1 MTVRHEGHVPEYI
14 EFRSADTDDARS
26 VWRSKPSIAF
36 DAGLERLRGV
46 SGSVGR
52 RRRMT
57 RMSGKKRVVI
67 LGAGPAGISAAW
79 RLTKLGYPVTVLER
93 DGAVGGMG
101 RTIKV
106 GDYSVDFGPH
116 TFHIRET
123 AESKEIL
130 KTITPFFGEDPLT
143 LVRGTRVLLRGK
155 EYVYP
160 LEMLQVLTGV
170 SPLLS
175 ARIIFDYVVAT
186 IKSLFAPAQK
196 EDSFEDW
203 GVRNLGRTL
212 YDLCFGI
219 YSARVWGLPTSQISS
234 KQAQRVAK
242 LNLKNIILRTL
253 GIKADPTTYFTKYFY
268 PREGI
273 SQLYEGMAAEV
284 IAGRQ
289 PRSCSTRRW
298 CGSSA
303 TVDRLRAGDRVAVS
317 STPTAD
323 GEQSIECDV
332 LLSTLPLP
340 TLVGMMSPALPQ
352 PVIDHAARLR
362 YRSLK
367 LIYIALKRPQLTDYH
382 WVYLLD
388 EQFRVNRMSE
398 QKNVSPDMVPKD
410 RTILCIELS
419 LWKDEPLWQA
429 SDEEIYRLALRDL
442 MKMGYGVTESEVDAY
457 YVTDIPTAYPVYELN
472 FEDHL
477 IPGARG
483 RARDA
488 QRDDARPPRVVP
500 QQQHG
505 RQRRPRLPDRRSHRA
520 EGRRRPRLGRARC
533 SSS

>member
-1 MTVRHEGHVPEYI
+1 MQ
-14 EFRSADTDDARS
+14 
-26 VWRSKPSIAF
+26 KP
-36 DAGLERLRGV
+36 
-46 SGSVGR
+46 
-52 RRRMT
+52 
-57 RMSGKKRVVI
+57 KVVV

-123 AESKEIL
+123 PESKEIL
-130 KTITPFFGEDPLT
+130 KTITPFFGENPLT

-160 LEMLQVLTGV
+160 LEIMQVLFGV

-175 ARIIFDYVVAT
+175 ARIIWDYSLAT
-186 IKSLFAPAQK
+186 LKSFFAPAKK
-196 EDSFEDW
+196 EDSFEEW

-253 GIKADPTTYFTKYFY
+253 GIKADPVTYFTKYFY
-268 PREGI
+268 PRKGI
-273 SQLYEGMAAEV
+273 SLLYEGMAKEITAAGNHVCLNSPAIRIERDPSTSSGQAAGLAKRV
-284 IAGRQ
+284 IYHANG
-289 PRSCSTRRW
+289 T
-298 CGSSA
+298 
-303 TVDRLRAGDRVAVS
+303 
-317 STPTAD
+317 
-323 GEQSIECDV
+323 EQSVDCDI

-340 TLVGMMSPALPQ
+340 VLANMMSPSLPQ
-352 PVIDHAARLR
+352 SVIDHAARLR

-367 LIYIALKRPQLTDYH
+367 LIYIALKRKQLTDYH

-398 QKNVSPDMVPKD
+398 QKNVSPDMVPGD

-429 SDEEIYRLALRDL
+429 SDEEIYRIALRDL
-442 MKMGYGVTESEVDAY
+442 MKMGYGVTESEVESY
-457 YVTDIPTAYPVYELN
+457 YVTQIPTAYPVYELN

-477 IPGARG
+477 IPVLTGVHEVRN
-483 RARDA
+483 
-488 QRDDARPPRVVP
+488 
-500 QQQHG
+500 
-505 RQRRPRLPDRRSHRA
+505 LMT
-520 EGRRRPRLGRARC
+520 LGRHGLFLNNSMDDNVGLGFQIADHIDQRGADGRVWVDEMLQFMKLRFAGK
-533 SSS
+533 

>member
-1 MTVRHEGHVPEYI
+1 VAE
-14 EFRSADTDDARS
+14 AAQLQ
-26 VWRSKPSIAF
+26 KP
-36 DAGLERLRGV
+36 
-46 SGSVGR
+46 
-52 RRRMT
+52 
-57 RMSGKKRVVI
+57 KVVI

-123 AESKEIL
+123 PESKDIL
-130 KTITPFFGEDPLT
+130 NTITPFFGENPLT

-160 LEMLQVLTGV
+160 LEIMQVLFGV

-175 ARIIFDYVVAT
+175 ARIIWDYSLAT
-186 IKSLFAPAQK
+186 LKSFFAPAKK
-196 EDSFEDW
+196 EDSFEEW

-219 YSARVWGLPTSQISS
+219 YSARVWGLPTDQISS

-253 GIKADPTTYFTKYFY
+253 GIKADPVTYFTKYFY
-268 PREGI
+268 PRKGI
-273 SQLYEGMAAEV
+273 SLLYEGMAKEIAAAGNGIVLNAPATRIERDNDPSTGSGQGRARRV
-284 IAGRQ
+284 IYMTNG
-289 PRSCSTRRW
+289 
-298 CGSSA
+298 
-303 TVDRLRAGDRVAVS
+303 V
-317 STPTAD
+317 
-323 GEQSIECDV
+323 EQSVECDI

-340 TLVGMMSPALPQ
+340 VLANMMSPALPQ
-352 PVIDHAARLR
+352 AVIDHAAKLR

-398 QKNVSPDMVPKD
+398 QKNVSPDMVPAD

-419 LWKDEPLWQA
+419 LWKDEPLWNA
-429 SDEEIYRLALRDL
+429 SDEEIYRIALGDL
-442 MKMGYGVTESEVDAY
+442 MKMGYGVTESEVDSY
-457 YVTDIPTAYPVYELN
+457 YVTQIPTAYPVYELN

-477 IPGARG
+477 IP
-483 RARDA
+483 
-488 QRDDARPPRVVP
+488 V
-500 QQQHG
+500 
-505 RQRRPRLPDRRSHRA
+505 L
-520 EGRRRPRLGRARC
+520 EGVHEVRNLMTLGRHGLFLNNSMDDNVGLGFQIADHIDKQGADGRVWVKEML
-533 SSS
+533 SFMKLRFAGK

>member
-1 MTVRHEGHVPEYI
+1 
-14 EFRSADTDDARS
+14 
-26 VWRSKPSIAF
+26 
-36 DAGLERLRGV
+36 
-46 SGSVGR
+46 
-52 RRRMT
+52 
-57 RMSGKKRVVI
+57 MSGKKRVVI

-123 AESKEIL
+123 PESKEIL
-130 KTITPFFGEDPLT
+130 KTITPFFGENPLT

-160 LEMLQVLTGV
+160 LEILQVLFGV

-175 ARIIFDYVVAT
+175 ARILFDYSIAT
-186 IKSLFAPAQK
+186 IKSLFAPAKK

-203 GVRNLGRTL
+203 GVTNLGRTL
-212 YDLCFGI
+212 YDLCFGK
-219 YSARVWGLPTSQISS
+219 YSAKVWGLPTSQISS

-268 PREGI
+268 PRGGI
-273 SQLYEGMAAEV
+273 SLLYEGMAEEVTAGGNQVLLNSPVVKVEREGETIRRVVYKTAE
-284 IAGRQ
+284 GE
-289 PRSCSTRRW
+289 RSI
-298 CGSSA
+298 
-303 TVDRLRAGDRVAVS
+303 D
-317 STPTAD
+317 
-323 GEQSIECDV
+323 CDV
-332 LLSTLPLP
+332 VLSTLPLP
-340 TLVGMMSPALPQ
+340 TLVNMVSPALPQ
-352 PVIDHAARLR
+352 PVVDHAARLR

-367 LIYIALKRPQLTDYH
+367 LIYIALKRERLTDYH

-419 LWKDEPLWQA
+419 LWKDEPLWKA
-429 SDEEIYRLALRDL
+429 SDEEVYKLALRDL

-477 IPGARG
+477 IP
-483 RARDA
+483 
-488 QRDDARPPRVVP
+488 V
-500 QQQHG
+500 
-505 RQRRPRLPDRRSHRA
+505 L
-520 EGRRRPRLGRARC
+520 EGVHEMRNVMTLGRHGLFLNNSMDDNVGLGFQVADHIDQKGVDGRVWAAEMLQFMKLRFAGK
-533 SSS
+533 

>member
-1 MTVRHEGHVPEYI
+1 VQ
-14 EFRSADTDDARS
+14 
-26 VWRSKPSIAF
+26 KP
-36 DAGLERLRGV
+36 
-46 SGSVGR
+46 
-52 RRRMT
+52 
-57 RMSGKKRVVI
+57 KVVV

-123 AESKEIL
+123 PESKEIL
-130 KTITPFFGEDPLT
+130 KTITPFFGDNPLT

-160 LEMLQVLTGV
+160 LEIMQVLFGV

-175 ARIIFDYVVAT
+175 ARIIWDYSLAT
-186 IKSLFAPAQK
+186 LKSFVAPAK
-196 EDSFEDW
+196 TEDSFEEW

-253 GIKADPTTYFTKYFY
+253 GIKADPVTYFTKYFY
-268 PREGI
+268 PRKGI
-273 SQLYEGMAAEV
+273 SLLYEGMHQEITAAGNQVCLNSPAVRIE
-284 IAGRQ
+284 R
-289 PRSCSTRRW
+289 
-298 CGSSA
+298 
-303 TVDRLRAGDRVAVS
+303 DGDRARRVIYNANGV
-317 STPTAD
+317 
-323 GEQSIECDV
+323 EQPVDCDI

-340 TLVGMMSPALPQ
+340 VLASMMSPSLPQ
-352 PVIDHAARLR
+352 SVIDHAARLR

-367 LIYIALKRPQLTDYH
+367 LIYIALKRKQLTDYH

-398 QKNVSPDMVPKD
+398 QKNVSPDMVPAD

-429 SDEEIYRLALRDL
+429 SDEEIYRIALRDL
-442 MKMGYGVTESEVDAY
+442 MKMGYGVTESEVESY
-457 YVTDIPTAYPVYELN
+457 FVTQIPTAYPVYELN

-477 IPGARG
+477 IPVLTGVHEVRN
-483 RARDA
+483 
-488 QRDDARPPRVVP
+488 
-500 QQQHG
+500 
-505 RQRRPRLPDRRSHRA
+505 LMT
-520 EGRRRPRLGRARC
+520 LGRHGLFLNNSMDDNVGLGFQIADHIDSQGADGRVWVNEMLQFMKLRFAGK
-533 SSS
+533 

>member
-1 MTVRHEGHVPEYI
+1 M
-14 EFRSADTDDARS
+14 SA
-26 VWRSKPSIAF
+26 KQ
-36 DAGLERLRGV
+36 
-46 SGSVGR
+46 
-52 RRRMT
+52 
-57 RMSGKKRVVI
+57 RVVI

-79 RLTKLGYPVTVLER
+79 RLSKLGYPVTVIER
-93 DGAVGGMG
+93 DEAVGGMG

-106 GDYSVDFGPH
+106 GDYAVDFGPH

-123 AESKEIL
+123 PESKEIL
-130 KTITPFFGEDPLT
+130 KTITPFFGKDPLT

-160 LEMLQVLTGV
+160 LEILQVLFGV

-175 ARIIFDYVVAT
+175 ARILFDYSIAT
-186 IKSLFAPAQK
+186 VKSLFAPAKK

-203 GVRNLGRTL
+203 GVTNLGRTL
-212 YDLCFGI
+212 YDLCFGK
-219 YSARVWGLPTSQISS
+219 YSAKVWGLPTSQISS

-268 PREGI
+268 PRKGI
-273 SQLYEGMAAEV
+273 SQLYEGMKEEVLAAGNTVLLSSPAVRVERDGDTVRRV
-284 IAGRQ
+284 IYQ
-289 PRSCSTRRW
+289 
-298 CGSSA
+298 
-303 TVDRLRAGDRVAVS
+303 
-317 STPTAD
+317 TAA

-340 TLVGMMSPALPQ
+340 TLVNMTTPALPQ

-398 QKNVSPDMVPKD
+398 QKNVSPEMVPKD

-419 LWKDEPLWQA
+419 LWKDEEMWRW
-429 SDEEIYRLALRDL
+429 SDEEIYKLALGDL

-477 IPGARG
+477 IP
-483 RARDA
+483 
-488 QRDDARPPRVVP
+488 V
-500 QQQHG
+500 
-505 RQRRPRLPDRRSHRA
+505 L
-520 EGRRRPRLGRARC
+520 EGVHEMRNVMTLGRHGLFLNNSMDDNVGLGFQVADHIDSKGADGREWVAEMLEFMKLRFAGK
-533 SSS
+533 

>member
-1 MTVRHEGHVPEYI
+1 
-14 EFRSADTDDARS
+14 
-26 VWRSKPSIAF
+26 
-36 DAGLERLRGV
+36 
-46 SGSVGR
+46 
-52 RRRMT
+52 
-57 RMSGKKRVVI
+57 MSGQQRIVV

-79 RLTKLGYPVTVLER
+79 RLTKLGYSVTVLER

-160 LEMLQVLTGV
+160 LEMLQVLFGV

-175 ARIIFDYVVAT
+175 ARILLDYSVAT
-186 IKSLFAPAQK
+186 IKSLFAPAKK
-196 EDSFEDW
+196 EDSFEEW

-212 YDLCFGI
+212 YDLCFGL

-268 PREGI
+268 PRQGI
-273 SQLYEGMAAEV
+273 SQLYEGMAREIREGGNTILLNAPVVRVEREGDAV
-284 IAGRQ
+284 
-289 PRSCSTRRW
+289 RR
-298 CGSSA
+298 
-303 TVDRLRAGDRVAVS
+303 VVYK
-317 STPTAD
+317 TAD
-323 GEQSIECDV
+323 GAEQSMECDIV
-332 LLSTLPLP
+332 LSTLPLP
-340 TLVGMMSPALPQ
+340 ALVNMTTPALPK
-352 PVIDHAARLR
+352 PVVDHAARLR

-388 EQFRVNRMSE
+388 EHFRVNRMSE

-419 LWKDEPLWQA
+419 LWRDEEMWRW
-429 SDEEIYRLALRDL
+429 SDEQIYQLALRDL
-442 MKMGYGVTESEVDAY
+442 MKMGYGVTESEVDSY

-477 IPGARG
+477 IP
-483 RARDA
+483 
-488 QRDDARPPRVVP
+488 VI
-500 QQQHG
+500 
-505 RQRRPRLPDRRSHRA
+505 
-520 EGRRRPRLGRARC
+520 EGVHEMRNLMTLGRHGLFLNNSMDDNVGLGFQVADHIKAKGVDGRVWAAEMLEFMKLRFAGK
-533 SSS
+533 

>member
-1 MTVRHEGHVPEYI
+1 MQ
-14 EFRSADTDDARS
+14 
-26 VWRSKPSIAF
+26 KP
-36 DAGLERLRGV
+36 
-46 SGSVGR
+46 
-52 RRRMT
+52 
-57 RMSGKKRVVI
+57 KVVI
-67 LGAGPAGISAAW
+67 LGAGPAGMSAAW

-93 DGAVGGMG
+93 DSAVGGMG

-123 AESKEIL
+123 PESKEIL
-130 KTITPFFGEDPLT
+130 KTITPFFGKDPLT

-160 LEMLQVLTGV
+160 LEMLQVLFGV

-175 ARIIFDYVVAT
+175 ARILFDYSMAT
-186 IKSLFAPAQK
+186 LKSFFAPAKQ
-196 EDSFEDW
+196 EHSFEEW
-203 GVRNLGRTL
+203 GIRNLGRTL

-219 YSARVWGLPTSQISS
+219 YSERVWGLPTSQISS

-268 PREGI
+268 PRAGI

-284 IAGRQ
+284 RAAGNQVLLNSPAIRVE
-289 PRSCSTRRW
+289 REN
-298 CGSSA
+298 
-303 TVDRLRAGDRVAVS
+303 DRVRCVRY
-317 STPTAD
+317 TTAA
-323 GEQSIECDV
+323 GEQSIDCDV

-340 TLVGMMSPALPQ
+340 ALVNMVSPAMPQ
-352 PVIDHAARLR
+352 AVIDHAARLR

-382 WVYLLD
+382 WIYLLD
-388 EQFRVNRMSE
+388 QQFRVNRMSE
-398 QKNVSPDMVPKD
+398 QKNVSNEMVPKD

-419 LWKDEPLWQA
+419 LWKDEPLWRA
-429 SDEEIYRLALRDL
+429 SDEEVYRLALRDL

-477 IPGARG
+477 IP
-483 RARDA
+483 
-488 QRDDARPPRVVP
+488 V
-500 QQQHG
+500 
-505 RQRRPRLPDRRSHRA
+505 L
-520 EGRRRPRLGRARC
+520 EGVHEMRNVMTLGRHGLFLNNSMDDNVGLGFQIADHIDQQGADGRVWV
-533 SSS
+533 SEMLQFMRLRFAGK

>member
-1 MTVRHEGHVPEYI
+1 MAQMTQ
-14 EFRSADTDDARS
+14 
-26 VWRSKPSIAF
+26 KP
-36 DAGLERLRGV
+36 
-46 SGSVGR
+46 
-52 RRRMT
+52 
-57 RMSGKKRVVI
+57 RVVI

-79 RLTKLGYPVTVLER
+79 RLTKKGYPVTVLER

-123 AESKEIL
+123 PESKEIL
-130 KTITPFFGEDPLT
+130 RTITPFFGENPLT

-160 LEMLQVLTGV
+160 LEILQVLFGV

-175 ARIIFDYVVAT
+175 ARILFDYSLAT
-186 IKSLFAPAQK
+186 LKSLVAPAKK
-196 EDSFEDW
+196 EDSFEEW

-253 GIKADPTTYFTKYFY
+253 GIKADPVTYFTKYFY
-268 PREGI
+268 PRQGI
-273 SQLYEGMAAEV
+273 SLLYEGMAAE
-284 IAGRQ
+284 IRSAGHQ
-289 PRSCSTRRW
+289 VCLNSPATRVFRT
-298 CGSSA
+298 GDNATRVGYSA
-303 TVDRLRAGDRVAVS
+303 NGV
-317 STPTAD
+317 
-323 GEQSIECDV
+323 EQSVECDI

-340 TLVGMMSPALPQ
+340 ALVNMMSPALPQ
-352 PVIDHAARLR
+352 SVIDHAAKLR

-367 LIYIALKRPQLTDYH
+367 LIYIALKRDRLTDYH

-388 EQFRVNRMSE
+388 EHFRVNRMSE
-398 QKNVSPDMVPKD
+398 QKNVSPDMVPVG

-419 LWKDEPLWQA
+419 LWKDEPLWKA
-429 SDEEIYRLALRDL
+429 SNEEIYRIALRDL
-442 MKMGYGVTESEVDAY
+442 MKMGYGVTESEVESY
-457 YVTDIPTAYPVYELN
+457 YVTDISTAYPVYELN

-477 IPGARG
+477 IPVLEG
-483 RARDA
+483 
-488 QRDDARPPRVVP
+488 V
-500 QQQHG
+500 HG
-505 RQRRPRLPDRRSHRA
+505 IRNLMT
-520 EGRRRPRLGRARC
+520 LGRHGLFLNNSMDDNVGLGFQIADHIERQGADGRVWVAEMLEFMKLRFAGK
-533 SSS
+533 